1 MKLAA
6 HYNKVNII
14 VTLSVLVIGAVI
26 YFFAINAITD
36 NRLDE
41 ELGEEVS
48 EVITYIQQHKQLPK
62 QFDIDE
68 NQVEFIKTNL
78 LNSKPRY
85 FDTTYVNPRKSGDK
99 SGRAFEGGI
108 SFKGDNY
115 RFRIIISSESTVYLK
130 QIITA
135 ITLILMLVVLTILS
149 LANRYLLND
158 LWKPFFGLLAHM
170 KAFNVS
176 ESSTFKLTNNKVDE
190 FNDLDNAIGV
200 MSSRVKSDFQNLKHF
215 TENASHEM
223 LTPLAVITSKLDT
236 LIQDETLKKEHF
248 DQIQDIYAA
257 AGKLSRL
264 NQSLLLLVKIENNLI
279 ADNDTLNLQQLINDK
294 LRQFQELLTSKE
306 IQIYAELG
314 DKKVIVSK
322 YLVDILLNNLL
333 SNAIRH
339 NQVKGNINIYLT
351 EDRLVI
357 QNSGSAVPL
366 DGEAIFDR
374 FQKGSTSDGAG
385 LGLTIVKNICN
396 VCGWNMQYL
405 FINNL
410 HTFSIVF

>member
-6 HYNKVNII
+6 YYNKVNII
-14 VTLSVLVIGAVI
+14 VTLSVLLISAVV
-26 YFFAINAITD
+26 YFFAINKITN

-41 ELGEEVS
+41 ELGEEVA
-48 EVITYIQQHKQLPK
+48 EVITYINQHKQLPK

-68 NQVEFIKTNL
+68 NQVEFLKTNFP
-78 LNSKPRY
+78 NTSHRY
-85 FDTTYVNPRKSGDK
+85 FDTTYVNPRKSGYK

-108 SFKGDNY
+108 NFKGDDY
-115 RFRIIISSESTVYLK
+115 KFRIIISSESTVYLK

-135 ITLILMLVVLTILS
+135 ITLVLILVVLTILF

-176 ESSTFKLTNNKVDE
+176 ESSSFKLTNNKVDE
-190 FNDLDNAIGV
+190 FNDLDHAIAV

-248 DQIQDIYAA
+248 DQIQDIYGA

-279 ADNDTLNLQQLINDK
+279 VNNDTLNLHKLISDK
-294 LRQFQELLTSKE
+294 LIQFQELLTSKE
-306 IQIYAELG
+306 IQVYAELT
-314 DKKVIVSK
+314 DREVVVSQ
-322 YLVDILLNNLL
+322 YLIDILLNNLL

-339 NQVKGNINIYLT
+339 NRVNGKINVYLT
-351 EDRLVI
+351 EEKLVI
-357 QNSGSAVPL
+357 QNSGSNNPL
-366 DGEAIFDR
+366 DGKTIFDR
-374 FQKGSTSDGAG
+374 FQKGSTSEGAG
-385 LGLTIVKNICN
+385 LGLTIVKNISA
-396 VCGWNMQYL
+396 VFAWQIEYS
-405 FINNL
+405 FINRL
-410 HTFSIVF
+410 HTFSIKF

>member
-6 HYNKVNII
+6 HYNKVNIV
-14 VTLSVLVIGAVI
+14 VTLSVLLIGAVI
-26 YFFAINAITD
+26 YFFAIDKIIN

-48 EVITYIQQHKQLPK
+48 EVITYVHQNQLLPK

-68 NQVEFIKTNL
+68 NQVEFIKTNA
-78 LNSKPRY
+78 LNSSPRY

-108 SFKGDNY
+108 KFKGDNY
-115 RFRIIISSESTVYLK
+115 RIRIIKSSESTVYLK

-135 ITLILMLVVLTILS
+135 ITLVLILALLTILS
-149 LANRYLLND
+149 LTNRYILND

-170 KAFNVS
+170 KAFNIS
-176 ESSTFKLTNNKVDE
+176 ESSSFILTNNKVDE
-190 FNDLDNAIGV
+190 FADLDNAIAE
-200 MSSRVKSDFQNLKHF
+200 MSSRVKTDFQNLKQF

-248 DQIQDIYAA
+248 DQIQDIYGA

-279 ADNDTLNLQQLINDK
+279 ADNDNLDLNQLINDK
-294 LRQFQELLTSKE
+294 IRQFQELSASKE
-306 IQIYAELG
+306 IRIYAELG
-314 DKKVIVSK
+314 SKEVMVSK
-322 YLVDILLNNLL
+322 HLMDILLNNLL

-339 NQVKGNINIYLT
+339 NQSKGSINIYLT
-351 EDRLVI
+351 NDKLTI
-357 QNSGSAVPL
+357 QNLGLTVPL
-366 DGEAIFDR
+366 NSNSIFDR
-374 FQKGSTSDGAG
+374 FQKGSTSEGAG

-396 VCGWNMQYL
+396 VYDWDMKYS
-405 FINNL
+405 FVNNL

>member
-26 YFFAINAITD
+26 YFFTINKITN

-48 EVITYIQQHKQLPK
+48 EVITYVHQNQRLPK

-68 NQVEFIKTNL
+68 NQVEFIKTNT
-78 LNSKPRY
+78 LNNKPRY
-85 FDTTYVNPRKSGDK
+85 FDTTYVNPRKGGDK
-99 SGRAFEGGI
+99 SGRAFEG
-108 SFKGDNY
+108 SLDFKGDKY
-115 RFRIIISSESTVYLK
+115 QFRIIISSESTVYLK
-130 QIITA
+130 QIITL
-135 ITLILMLVVLTILS
+135 ITFILMLVLLTILS
-149 LANRYLLND
+149 LVNRYVLND

-176 ESSTFKLTNNKVDE
+176 ESSAFTLTNNKVDE
-190 FNDLDNAIGV
+190 FTDLDNAIAE
-200 MSSRVKSDFQNLKHF
+200 MSSRVKKDFLNLKQF

-248 DQIQDIYAA
+248 DQIQDIYGA

-279 ADNDTLNLQQLINDK
+279 ADNDTLNLNQLINDK
-294 LRQFQELLTSKE
+294 LKQFQELTASKE
-306 IQIYAELG
+306 IRIYAEISN
-314 DKKVIVSK
+314 KEVIVSK
-322 YLVDILLNNLL
+322 HLMDILLNNLL

-339 NQVKGNINIYLT
+339 NQIKGNINIYLT
-351 EDRLVI
+351 DEKFII
-357 QNSGSAVPL
+357 QNSGLKGPL
-366 DGEAIFDR
+366 NSISIFDR
-374 FQKGSTSDGAG
+374 FQKGSTSEGAG

-396 VCGWNMQYL
+396 VYGWDIKYS
-405 FINNL
+405 FVNNL
-410 HTFSIVF
+410 HTFSIIF